1 MTEGSHTDNG
11 QVSSDF
17 CSLPIM
23 DIWINHTLKKGH
35 SNATEEGTFKK
46 NLLPIKSAVFPQI
59 YLKIKF
65 IIMTKIGAKLRRVT
79 T

>member
-1 MTEGSHTDNG
+1 MH
-11 QVSSDF
+11 
-17 CSLPIM
+17 
-23 DIWINHTLKKGH
+23 KKKWH

-65 IIMTKIGAKLRRVT
+65 IVMTKIGAKLRRVT